1 MEYEDKVYELAYAWA
16 DIMFNKPSKKSIE
29 AFEKELILFG
39 VSEEDV
45 FNMMSLI
52 RNKEGF

>member
-1 MEYEDKVYELAYAWA
+1 MEYEDKVYELAYAWV